1 MKWFIRVLGI
11 LGILFLLFLIIQ
23 IFMPAQMNVTA
34 EKEYEQSSEQV
45 YQAFANTEKFNS
57 FNQWMKIDPENTKV
71 VYSEVKRGKGAHYT
85 WSNEVNVD
93 EVGSGSL
100 DIVEATPN
108 SLVKYEMRFDD
119 DPTPGIGTI
128 TISEKKGKTKVIWN
142 FLGTKTPFM
151 FRFFNKV
158 FHGMVFNNMSQSLMN
173 LEKLLKNTP
182 KSKITEEDETYDLE
196 LITCKD
202 STPLSIELQATL
214 IKFPQEKKVIALF
227 QETSTDD
234 MQEITMAFQ
243 ESMGV
248 LYSYLRDDQGLK
260 AGQDF
265 SYPVGI
271 YKEWNEEKKIAQFYV
286 GFILN
291 KEVPKGEG
299 MEVVTIPASEHM
311 IKKIHQGPYNET
323 GEVHRKIN
331 EFIQKEKI
339 EITGNPF
346 EIYKS
351 EPSTPDDQKVTE
363 IYYPV
368 KYNLK

>member
-1 MKWFIRVLGI
+1 MKWFVRI
-11 LGILFLLFLIIQ
+11 LGTLSVLFLLFLIIQ
-23 IFMPAQMNVTA
+23 IFMPTQMNVTV
-34 EKEYEQSSEQV
+34 EKEYEQSSERV
-45 YQAFANTEKFNS
+45 YQTFANTEKFNS
-57 FNQWMKIDPENTKV
+57 FNQWMKIDPKNTKV
-71 VYSEVKRGKGAHYT
+71 VYSEVKEGKGARYT
-85 WSNEVNVD
+85 WSNTVNVN

-100 DIVEATPN
+100 DIVEAKPN
-108 SLVKYEMRFDD
+108 VLVKYEMRFGDD
-119 DPTPGIGTI
+119 LTPGIGTV
-128 TISEKKGKTKVIWN
+128 TLSEAKGKTKVTWN
-142 FLGTKTPFM
+142 FLGAETPFM
-151 FRFFNKV
+151 FRFFNTI
-158 FHGMVFNNMSQSLMN
+158 FHGMVFDNMSQSLLN
-173 LEKLLKNTP
+173 LEELLKNTP
-182 KSKITEEDETYDLE
+182 ENKIAKEEIMDEN
-196 LITCKD
+196 
-202 STPLSIELQATL
+202 STPLNQLQAEL
-214 IKFPQEKKVIALF
+214 IKFPKEKKVIALF

-248 LYSYLRDDQGLK
+248 LYSYLVDDQGLK

-291 KEVPKGEG
+291 EDIPKGEG
-299 MEVVTIPASEHM
+299 METLTISASERM
-311 IKKIHQGPYNET
+311 IKKIHKGPYNET
-323 GEVHRKIN
+323 GEVHKKIK

-351 EPSTPDDQKVTE
+351 EPSVPDDQKVTE

-368 KYNLK
+368 KYHLE